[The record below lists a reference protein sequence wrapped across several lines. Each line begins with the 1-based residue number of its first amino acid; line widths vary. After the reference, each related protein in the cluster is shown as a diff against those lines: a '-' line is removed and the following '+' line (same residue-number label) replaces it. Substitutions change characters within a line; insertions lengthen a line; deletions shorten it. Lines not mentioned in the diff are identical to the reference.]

1 MFVTQVNS
9 QRSQIIQFN
18 RYSSAAC
25 FSNATLAILS
35 ICRSAVASND
45 RCFLVIELSSRRA
58 IRVQRTRR
66 RGAAPSS
73 SQSRGAAFQSERR
86 SVVRSVG
93 RSAARRRAS
102 SCAAQSRSCDRNVR
116 FVVSCVIRRALV
128 VNSPP
133 RVTSNFCEVRRA
145 AAVMHRALS
154 SAREYVRRSDESV
167 WSRTV
172 RGGACATRLLR
183 PAVAARVRILRDLP
197 SARRKGDFLH
207 RVAMR
212 PDSVTFCI
220 ANARTSLTSR
230 RAFQRERKRD
240 PVELD
245 CESPGASRLGCSG
258 TSGSWPNRSNP
269 LFSPARVYSRY
280 VP

>member
-1 MFVTQVNS
+1 M
-9 QRSQIIQFN
+9 IGA
-18 RYSSAAC
+18 SS
-25 FSNATLAILS
+25 
-35 ICRSAVASND
+35 
-45 RCFLVIELSSRRA
+45 LSSSPLVALSAFNALDVEERPRRPA
-58 IRVQRTRR
+58 NHVVRHFKANA
-66 RGAAPSS
+66 G
-73 SQSRGAAFQSERR
+73 R
-86 SVVRSVG
+86 SFGRSVG
-93 RSAARRRAS
+93 RPPARRRAS